1 MRPGAIK
8 GITLPDQPAPGEI
21 LIPADRIAARV
32 SSLAAELARA
42 YAGRDPVLVAIMKGC
57 VLFLADLVRA
67 WPAVMDIEFV
77 TARSYRGT
85 EPGEVQLTLPAE
97 LAEVARGRPVLVVD
111 DIFDTGR
118 TLGAV
123 CRAVEKLRPAD
134 LQTLVFLRK
143 RRAGEGTGGQ
153 PTSPKQP
160 LRLRRPKAA
169 SGTRGAAGVSSV
181 AEPDWVGFEIEDRF
195 VVGYGLDLDGRYRN
209 LPYVAALAKG

>member
-1 MRPGAIK
+1 MG
-8 GITLPDQPAPGEI
+8 DAPGEI

-42 YAGRDPVLVAIMKGC
+42 YAGRDPVLVAVMKGC

-85 EPGEVQLTLPAE
+85 DPGEVQLTLPAE

-123 CRAVEKLRPAD
+123 CRAVQNLHPAD
-134 LQTLVFLRK
+134 LRTLVLLKK

-153 PTSPKQP
+153 
-160 LRLRRPKAA
+160 AA
-169 SGTRGAAGVSSV
+169 SGTRGAAGISSV
-181 AEPDWVGFEIEDRF
+181 CEPDWVGFEIEDRF